1 MTTNRSLLQSALG
14 VSLSLAVGS
23 SSAAAQVRIIDEGTF
38 LITRRGGPS
47 ETEGFRIR
55 VDNGLVLATGQLTS
69 GNRRVSSALTTDSL
83 GVPVDY
89 KLDVRENGA
98 STMSIAAVGRSGR
111 LTARAQL
118 PRGEE
123 STREYP
129 VSVGSVILEDD
140 DLVHQ
145 TYFLLL
151 PKKTTMQAINPR
163 TSRGGAATLRAV
175 GAESVTIGGKPV
187 AGTHYSVTVGGRAR
201 EFWVDA
207 SGRVLQVEIPSIG
220 LKAVRDEP
228 PR

>member
-1 MTTNRSLLQSALG
+1 MTTTRSLLQSALG
-14 VSLSLAVGS
+14 VSLGFAVSS

-47 ETEGFRIR
+47 ETESFRIR

-98 STMSIAAVGRSGR
+98 STMSIVAVGRSGR

-129 VSVGSVILEDD
+129 VNVGSVILED

-163 TSRGGAATLRAV
+163 TSRGGAVSLRAL
-175 GAESVTIGGKPV
+175 GLEPVTIGGKQV
-187 AGTHYSVTVGGRAR
+187 TGTHYSVTVAGRAR

-207 SGRVLQVEIPSIG
+207 SGRLLQVEIPSIG
-220 LKAVRDEP
+220 LKAVREEP